1 MSYVSI
7 LPKGKKRGLANWHAA
22 KDLAM
27 NGYHDPSEQKEE
39 ATEFFDGQ
47 VPKQP

>member
-7 LPKGKKRGLANWHAA
+7 LPKAKKGGLAN
-22 KDLAM
+22 LAM
-27 NGYHDPSEQKEE
+27 DGYHDASEQKEE

-47 VPKQP
+47 VPKRA